1 MSEHRLSRAAFK
13 KLLSERA
20 IEKLFNELGWD
31 RPQKTDLALRVGTD
45 TVPLKLV
52 AEKRGFVVAVHDH
65 AAVPDK
71 ATRQKIEK
79 QLTKATNEHLVVY
92 VDKDNTQQVWQLA
105 IRRPHQPI
113 TYHEATWHKGTDP
126 EQLFQKLSG
135 LFIPLEAEEAITL
148 VDVKEQVTAQFERNT
163 KEVTKKFYREF
174 SAQHKDFLKFI
185 KGIQEKVDQEWYASL
200 MLNRLMFIYFIQ
212 KKGFLNGDRDYLQNK
227 LKESK
232 QKRGDNKFYT
242 FYRNFLLVLFHQ
254 GLGSPKRSAELLK
267 EIGKVPYLNGG
278 LFDVHELEKNH
289 PIEVGDKAFE
299 NLFAFF
305 DTWNW
310 HLDTRAS
317 STGRDVNPDVIGY
330 IFEQYINDRA
340 QMGAY
345 YTKEDITEYI
355 SKNTII
361 PWLFDEAKRKD
372 AQAFKPEGGV
382 WKLLRDDPDTYIY
395 PSVRK
400 GITTEMVAALAAE
413 APDTPWHRSVL
424 FSDLPADV
432 RAGLDPEQKDLW
444 KIRKAWNVR
453 APEDIA
459 LPTEIYRE
467 LIERRRRYLEVR
479 RKLVAGEVTTIND
492 LITYNL
498 DIRQFAQDV
507 IHEYEG
513 SDLVGAFYDAISRI
527 TVLDPT
533 CGSGAFLF
541 AALGILQP
549 LYEQC
554 LDRMQWFVEVDNEKG
569 SGKKHPEFRKVL
581 DRMKQHP
588 NRDYFIYKSIILQ
601 NLYGVDIMREA
612 VEIAKLRLFLKL
624 VSTVDPDPRQEN
636 YGIEP
641 LPDIDFNIRSG
652 NTLVGFATKAEVKG
666 ISAWSLDFDTAEQD
680 RVEEN
685 CEKVDMAFERYKEIQ
700 LNEGEDYQTFRQAK
714 DELHKRL
721 AALRDELDVY
731 LAKSYTITD
740 LPKQQKQFEA
750 WKASHTPFHWFAEY
764 YGIVH
769 QRGGFD
775 VIIGNPPYVEYSKV
789 QGIYRVNGYRTAA
802 TNNLYALVAERCKWL
817 HHKQS
822 YIGLIVPNS
831 SISAEKMK
839 PLQDLLLVNSACWIS
854 SFSWRP
860 AKLFEGANMLL
871 AIWLIGP
878 STRSSV
884 NVTRYNRWFGEERD
898 HLFALQYYVGVSRQ
912 KDSFRI
918 PKMPSSITAQTIARY
933 VEKSKTSTLL
943 SGTSPGSHVLYYFRA
958 VLYWFKVLCEPPIL
972 REDGVQTMTGEMKQL
987 SFGTKQHRDTA
998 LCVLTSNLFAMDY
1011 VVHSSC
1017 QVVNS
1022 PDLQFPVD
1030 ITDLASRHGHNLSR
1044 LADAL
1049 VEDVQNNSQVQ
1060 TREYSSRGR
1069 SFTMSKQYFYFKHS
1083 KPIIDEIDAVLAK
1096 YYGLSEEELD
1106 NVINYDIKYRMGDE
1120 LDGDGTDDGDSA
1132 EPKATKVKPPKAAVA
1147 KQAKGE
1153 TLRQAQD
1160 IKKADPDPFG

>member
-1 MSEHRLSRAAFK
+1 MSQFHLSRTAVK

-20 IEKLFNELGWD
+20 IGTLFNELGWD
-31 RPQKTDLALRVGTD
+31 RPQKSDLPLRVGTD
-45 TVPLKLV
+45 TIPLKLV

-65 AAVPDK
+65 APVPDK

-92 VDKDNTQQVWQLA
+92 VDPANSQQVWQLA

-126 EQLFQKLSG
+126 ELLFQKLSG
-135 LFIPLEAEEAITL
+135 LFIPLEAEEGITL
-148 VDVKEQVTAQFERNT
+148 VDVKEQVTAQFEKNT
-163 KEVTKKFYREF
+163 KDVTKKFYREF
-174 SAQHKDFLKFI
+174 SAQHKEFLKFI

-242 FYRNFLLVLFHQ
+242 FYRDFLLVLFHQ
-254 GLGSPKRSAELLK
+254 GLGSPTRSKELLA

-278 LFDVHELEKNH
+278 LFDVHDLEKNH

-317 STGRDVNPDVIGY
+317 SSGRDVNPDVIGY

-382 WKLLRDDPDTYIY
+382 WKLLRDDPDKYIY
-395 PSVRK
+395 PSVRH
-400 GITTEMVAALAAE
+400 GIVVAEDHAHH
-413 APDTPWHRSVL
+413 TGPWWQHPL
-424 FSDLPADV
+424 FNDLPAEV
-432 RAGLDPEQKDLW
+432 RAGLNPEQKDLW
-444 KIRKAWNVR
+444 KIRKVWNVR
-453 APEDIA
+453 APEAIA

-467 LIERRRRYLEVR
+467 LIDRRRRYLEVR

-549 LYEQC
+549 LYEEC

-569 SGKKHPEFRKVL
+569 TGKKHPEFRKVL

-624 VSTVDPDPRQEN
+624 VSTVDPDPKKEN

-666 ISAWSLDFDTAEQD
+666 ISAWSLDFDTTEQD
-680 RVEEN
+680 RVEEK
-685 CEKVDMAFERYKEIQ
+685 CEVVDKAFERYKEIQ
-700 LNEGEDYQTFRQAK
+700 LNEGEDYQTFRAAK
-714 DELHKRL
+714 DELQRRL

-740 LPKQQKQFEA
+740 LPKQQKQFDA

-775 VIIGNPPYVEYSKV
+775 VIIGNPPYVEYTKV
-789 QGIYRVNGYRTAA
+789 QSIYRVSGYRTAS
-802 TNNLYALVAERCKWL
+802 TNNLYALVSERCKWL
-817 HHKQS
+817 HHGQS
-822 YIGLIVPNS
+822 YIGLIIPNS

-839 PLQDLLLVNSACWIS
+839 PMQDLMIANSACWIS
-854 SFSWRP
+854 SFAWRP

-871 AIWLIGP
+871 AIWILGP
-878 STRSSV
+878 STSTSI

-898 HLFALQYYVGVSRQ
+898 HLFSLQHYVQVVRQ

-918 PKMPSSITAQTIARY
+918 PKMPSAITARAIARY
-933 VEKSKTSTLL
+933 TEKSKGSTLL
-943 SGTSPGSHVLYYFRA
+943 SGTAPGSHVLYYFRA
-958 VLYWFKVLCEPPIL
+958 VLYWFKVLCEPPVL
-972 REDGVQTMTGEMKQL
+972 KENGVQVMTGEMKQL
-987 SFGTKQHRDTA
+987 SFSSKAQRDTA
-998 LCVLTSNLFAMDY
+998 LCILSSSLFAMDY

-1022 PDLQFPVD
+1022 PDLQFPAD
-1030 ITDLASRHGHNLSR
+1030 IADLANRHGQTLSR
-1044 LADAL
+1044 LSDTL
-1049 VEDVQNNSQVQ
+1049 VKDVQANSQVQ
-1060 TREYSSRGR
+1060 TREYSTRGR
-1069 SFTMSKQYFYFKHS
+1069 AYTMSKQYFYFKHS
-1083 KPIIDEIDAVLAK
+1083 KPIIDEIDALLAK
-1096 YYGLSEEELD
+1096 HYGLTEEELD
-1106 NVINYDIKYRMGDE
+1106 HVINYDIKYRMGDE
-1120 LDGDGTDDGDSA
+1120 LEGEDAGDAAPA
-1132 EPKATKVKPPKAAVA
+1132 EPKATKTKPPKAKAT
-1147 KQAKGE
+1147 AKGS
-1153 TLRQAQD
+1153 
-1160 IKKADPDPFG
+1160 KPDPDPFV

>member
-1 MSEHRLSRAAFK
+1 MSKRITRKRFRDLISSGDIAT
-13 KLLSERA
+13 
-20 IEKLFNELGWD
+20 LFNELGWD
-31 RPQKTDLALRVGTD
+31 HANDRF
-45 TVPLKLV
+45 TVEASKARHELHTV
-52 AEKRGFVVAVHDH
+52 ANKRGFAVVVHTADQ
-65 AAVPDK
+65 VPDRSL
-71 ATRQKIEK
+71 RQSIEK
-79 QLTKATNEHLVVY
+79 KVARIHFEHLIVFRSA
-92 VDKDNTQQVWQLA
+92 DGAQQVWQLA
-105 IRRPHQPI
+105 IRRPNQPV
-113 TYHEATWHKGTDP
+113 TYHEAPWHKGQEP
-126 EQLFQKLSG
+126 ELLYQKLSG
-135 LFIPLEAEEAITL
+135 LFIPLEAEDSITL
-148 VDVKEQVTAQFERNT
+148 VDVSEQVTAQFERNT

-174 SAQHKDFLKFI
+174 SSQHKDFLKFI
-185 KGIQEKVDQEWYASL
+185 KGIQEQVDQEWYASL

-212 KKGFLNGDRDYLQNK
+212 KKGFLDGDRDYLQNK

-242 FYRNFLLVLFHQ
+242 FYRDFLLVLFHQ
-254 GLGSPKRSAELLK
+254 GLGSPTRSAELLR

-289 PIEVGDKAFE
+289 RIEVADKAFE

-317 STGRDVNPDVIGY
+317 SSGRDVNPDVIGY

-400 GITTEMVAALAAE
+400 GIKPEVVAALANE
-413 APDTPWHRSVL
+413 SPDTPWYRSVL
-424 FSDLPADV
+424 FSDLPDDV

-453 APEDIA
+453 APEAIA

-581 DRMKQHP
+581 ERMKQHP

-612 VEIAKLRLFLKL
+612 VEIAKLRLSLKL
-624 VSTVDPDPRQEN
+624 VSTVDPDPKQEN

-652 NTLVGFATKAEVKG
+652 NTLVGFATKAELVKG
-666 ISAWSLDFDTAEQD
+666 LTYTIDGLELKPVIEEHCERVSMAYDRFRQKQLD
-680 RVEEN
+680 
-685 CEKVDMAFERYKEIQ
+685 
-700 LNEGEDYQTFRQAK
+700 EGEDPESYYPAKQTLQA
-714 DELHKRL
+714 ELTS
-721 AALRDELDVY
+721 LRDELDKY
-731 LAKSYTITD
+731 LG
-740 LPKQQKQFEA
+740 KQYGKDAEHKGGKEYAA
-750 WKASHTPFHWFAEY
+750 WKKSHQPFHWFAEY
-764 YGIVH
+764 YGIVEG
-769 QRGGFD
+769 RGGFD
-775 VIIGNPPYVEYSKV
+775 VIIGNPPYLEARQIKYEPKGLRTLESNAVHSMCIERSMQVLNPLHGGVSMIVPLSIVCTQRMVSTQALIEDGRTTWYSNFAWRPGKLFDAV
-789 QGIYRVNGYRTAA
+789 NRALTVFVAVSNAAPVTYATGYTKWNSEARDDLFPTIAYERVNRKRTSFFVPKHQSPVEATLLTKILGADKSVGHEVSQQGGTPIFYRT
-802 TNNLYALVAERCKWL
+802 TGGLYWKVFTDFAPR
-817 HHKQS
+817 
-822 YIGLIVPNS
+822 
-831 SISAEKMK
+831 
-839 PLQDLLLVNSACWIS
+839 
-854 SFSWRP
+854 
-860 AKLFEGANMLL
+860 FELNG
-871 AIWLIGP
+871 
-878 STRSSV
+878 
-884 NVTRYNRWFGEERD
+884 
-898 HLFALQYYVGVSRQ
+898 
-912 KDSFRI
+912 K
-918 PKMPSSITAQTIARY
+918 PSSSSRETHFNIRSGAQSSRFIA
-933 VEKSKTSTLL
+933 LL
-943 SGTSPGSHVLYYFRA
+943 S
-958 VLYWFKVLCEPPIL
+958 
-972 REDGVQTMTGEMKQL
+972 
-987 SFGTKQHRDTA
+987 
-998 LCVLTSNLFAMDY
+998 SNLFWWWYTISANLRDLNPADINGFRY
-1011 VVHSSC
+1011 PASIENDDDLDRLGRDFLDEL
-1017 QVVNS
+1017 QENS
-1022 PDLQFPVD
+1022 VM
-1030 ITDLASRHGHNLSR
+1030 
-1044 LADAL
+1044 L
-1049 VEDVQNNSQVQ
+1049 VRKQRTTGTTATQ
-1060 TREYSSRGR
+1060 
-1069 SFTMSKQYFYFKHS
+1069 SFKISLS
-1083 KPIIDEIDAVLAK
+1083 KPILDKIDVLLGEH
-1096 YYGLSEEELD
+1096 YGLSEEELD
-1106 NVINYDIKYRMGDE
+1106 HVINYDIKYRMGDE
-1120 LDGDGTDDGDSA
+1120 LDGEDADEAAPA
-1132 EPKATKVKPPKAAVA
+1132 EPKATKAKPPKAAKPKPASA
-1147 KQAKGE
+1147 KAPAE
-1153 TLRQAQD
+1153 
-1160 IKKADPDPFG
+1160 DPDPFV

>member
-1 MSEHRLSRAAFK
+1 MSQSITRKRFKDLIGKGDIAA
-13 KLLSERA
+13 
-20 IEKLFNELGWD
+20 LFNELGWD
-31 RPQKTDLALRVGTD
+31 HANDRF
-45 TVPLKLV
+45 TVEAGKVRHELHTV
-52 AEKRGFVVAVHDH
+52 ANKRGFAVVLHTADN
-65 AAVPDK
+65 VPD
-71 ATRQKIEK
+71 RGQRLSIEK
-79 QLTKATNEHLVVY
+79 KVARIHFEHLIVFRSA
-92 VDKDNTQQVWQLA
+92 DGAQQVWQLA

-242 FYRNFLLVLFHQ
+242 FYRDFLLVLFHQ

-317 STGRDVNPDVIGY
+317 SSGRDVNPDVIGY

-361 PWLFDEAKRKD
+361 PWLFDETKRKD

-400 GITTEMVAALAAE
+400 GITPEMVAALASE

-424 FSDLPADV
+424 FTDLPDDV
-432 RAGLDPEQKDLW
+432 RTGLDPEQKDLW

-569 SGKKHPEFRKVL
+569 SGRKHPEFRTVL

-624 VSTVDPDPRQEN
+624 VSTVDPDPRQDN

-714 DELHKRL
+714 EELHKRL

-731 LAKSYTITD
+731 LAKSYSITD
-740 LPKQQKQFEA
+740 LPKQQKQFAA
-750 WKASHTPFHWFAEY
+750 WKASHMPFHWFAEY

-775 VIIGNPPYVEYSKV
+775 VIIGNPPYVEYSARKAPYTLFEKNFKV
-789 QGIYRVNGYRTAA
+789 FASG
-802 TNNLYALVAERCKWL
+802 NLYSFVIER
-817 HHKQS
+817 S
-822 YIGLIVPNS
+822 YQLCHDKSRSGLIVQISSVSTPNMQSLVKFEEANS
-831 SISAEKMK
+831 SHIWYSNFAT
-839 PLQDLLLVNSACWIS
+839 
-854 SFSWRP
+854 RP
-860 AKLFEGANMLL
+860 ASLFEGVTMNLTIHLGVVSHDAGGGN
-871 AIWLIGP
+871 IVH
-878 STRSSV
+878 T
-884 NVTRYNRWFGEERD
+884 TRYNRWKPPSRED
-898 HLFALQYYVGVSRQ
+898 LFPTLRYVQVVAETHAAPF
-912 KDSFRI
+912 SFAI
-918 PKMPSSITAQTIARY
+918 PKLQSEIEYELFPKVFKQPQSVRHGLAPQNVVTNQALHYRSAGGRY
-933 VEKSKTSTLL
+933 
-943 SGTSPGSHVLYYFRA
+943 
-958 VLYWFKVLCEPPIL
+958 FKLFL
-972 REDGVQTMTGEMKQL
+972 D
-987 SFGTKQHRDTA
+987 RDLDTDS
-998 LCVLTSNLFAMDY
+998 TSNRVKYFEKHVDVHAIIAVVSAGTWWWNYTLHFDMYNCTDY
-1011 VVHSSC
+1011 MVFDFPMNYTWLEKEPRLKKLGKQIC
-1017 QVVNS
+1017 D
-1022 PDLQFPVD
+1022 DLIEQAERKTQ
-1030 ITDLASRHGHNLSR
+1030 IYKGTGA
-1044 LADAL
+1044 
-1049 VEDVQNNSQVQ
+1049 
-1060 TREYSSRGR
+1060 RE
-1069 SFTMSKQYFYFKHS
+1069 QLIFKPSLS
-1083 KPIIDEIDAVLAK
+1083 KPILDEIDVLLAAH
-1096 YYGLSEEELD
+1096 YGLSSEELD
-1106 NVINYDIKYRMGDE
+1106 YIINYDIKYRMGDE
-1120 LDGDGTDDGDSA
+1120 LDGDGTDDGDPA
-1132 EPKATKVKPPKAAVA
+1132 EPKATKSKPTNAATA

-1153 TLRQAQD
+1153 
-1160 IKKADPDPFG
+1160 KKDDPDPFG

>member
-1 MSEHRLSRAAFK
+1 MSQSITRQRFKELLNAADI
-13 KLLSERA
+13 ST
-20 IEKLFNELGWD
+20 LFNELGWD
-31 RPQKTDLALRVGTD
+31 HAQDIFTVHAGKAVHTLR
-45 TVPLKLV
+45 TV
-52 AEKRGFVVAVHDH
+52 ANKRGFAVLVHTADEVA
-65 AAVPDK
+65 DK
-71 ATRQKIEK
+71 TLRQSIEK
-79 QLTKATNEHLVVY
+79 KVARIHFEHLLVFRNEKG
-92 VDKDNTQQVWQLA
+92 DQQVWQLA

-126 EQLFQKLSG
+126 EHLFQKLSS
-135 LFIPLEAEEAITL
+135 LFIPLEAEEGITL
-148 VDVKEQVTAQFERNT
+148 VDVKEQVTAQFEKNT

-185 KGIQEKVDQEWYASL
+185 RGIQEKVDQEWYASL

-232 QKRGDNKFYT
+232 QKRGGDQFYT
-242 FYRNFLLVLFHQ
+242 FYRDFLLVLFHQ
-254 GLGSPKRSAELLK
+254 GLGSPTRSAELLK

-278 LFDVHELEKNH
+278 LFDVHDLEKNH
-289 PIEVGDKAFE
+289 PIEIKDQAFE
-299 NLFAFF
+299 GLFAFF

-361 PWLFDEAKRKD
+361 PWLFDEARRKD

-382 WKLLRDDPDTYIY
+382 WKLLRDDPDKYIY
-395 PSVRK
+395 PSVRH
-400 GITTEMVAALAAE
+400 GIVADDR
-413 APDTPWHRSVL
+413 APHAGPWWQDPL

-453 APEDIA
+453 APEAIA

-467 LIERRRRYLEVR
+467 LIERRRRYLDVR
-479 RKLVAGEVTTIND
+479 SKLVAGEVTSIND

-624 VSTVDPDPRQEN
+624 VSTVDPDPRKDN

-666 ISAWSLDFDTAEQD
+666 ISAWSLDFDTTEQD
-680 RVEEN
+680 RVEEK
-685 CEKVDMAFERYKEIQ
+685 CEVVDKAFERYKQIQ
-700 LNEGEDYQTFRQAK
+700 LNEGEDYQTFRKAK

-721 AALRDELDVY
+721 AALREELDVY

-740 LPKQQKQFEA
+740 LPKQQKQFDA

-775 VIIGNPPYVEYSKV
+775 VIVGNPPYVKYDDEIKRRYRISKYSSLE
-789 QGIYRVNGYRTAA
+789 AA
-802 TNNLYALVAERCKWL
+802 NLYAFVMERSNQIL
-817 HHKQS
+817 SNHGFAS
-822 YIGLIVPNS
+822 MIIP
-831 SISAEKMK
+831 ISAFSTPQFKAI
-839 PLQDLLLVNSACWIS
+839 QNIYCNDRIWIS
-854 SFSWRP
+854 HYAATTDP
-860 AKLFEGANMLL
+860 GILFEGVKLQLTIYIRHKDTSLRNRQIMTTNYL
-871 AIWLIGP
+871 
-878 STRSSV
+878 
-884 NVTRYNRWFGEERD
+884 RWFREEREVLFD
-898 HLFALQYYVGVSRQ
+898 CLSYATTHLEDTGYVPKYQNSISESILRKHKLNRNSISVYLKGPGTIFYKKYGNYFWKIFLDFIPEFSIDGV
-912 KDSFRI
+912 
-918 PKMPSSITAQTIARY
+918 PSQSGSIARLEIKSKDCY
-933 VEKSKTSTLL
+933 VAISALASTSFYLNYMTTSDCRNITSRDFSNYHIPDAVFSQYHGKLDKLGFELMTDTKSKTSVRIESLKN
-943 SGTSPGSHVLYYFRA
+943 GSVRKNQIFDKYAESKAILDRIDVVL
-958 VLYWFKVLCEPPIL
+958 
-972 REDGVQTMTGEMKQL
+972 GE
-987 SFGTKQHRDTA
+987 A
-998 LCVLTSNLFAMDY
+998 
-1011 VVHSSC
+1011 
-1017 QVVNS
+1017 
-1022 PDLQFPVD
+1022 
-1030 ITDLASRHGHNLSR
+1030 
-1044 LADAL
+1044 
-1049 VEDVQNNSQVQ
+1049 
-1060 TREYSSRGR
+1060 
-1069 SFTMSKQYFYFKHS
+1069 
-1083 KPIIDEIDAVLAK
+1083 
-1096 YYGLSEEELD
+1096 YGYSEEELD
-1106 NVINYDIKYRMGDE
+1106 YLVNFDLKYRTQLRAEADD
-1120 LDGDGTDDGDSA
+1120 LDDAASI
-1132 EPKATKVKPPKAAVA
+1132 EPIPTKEKLPKAAEA
-1147 KQAKGE
+1147 K
-1153 TLRQAQD
+1153 TLRQAKSA
-1160 IKKADPDPFG
+1160 KKDDPDPFV

>member
-1 MSEHRLSRAAFK
+1 MSKRITRKRFRDLISSGDIAT
-13 KLLSERA
+13 
-20 IEKLFNELGWD
+20 LFNELGWD
-31 RPQKTDLALRVGTD
+31 HANDRF
-45 TVPLKLV
+45 TVEASKARHELHTV
-52 AEKRGFVVAVHDH
+52 ANKRGFAVVVHTADQ
-65 AAVPDK
+65 VPDRSL
-71 ATRQKIEK
+71 RQSIEK
-79 QLTKATNEHLVVY
+79 KVARIHFEHLIVFRSA
-92 VDKDNTQQVWQLA
+92 DGAQQVWQLA
-105 IRRPHQPI
+105 IRRPNQPV
-113 TYHEATWHKGTDP
+113 TYHEATWHKGQEP
-126 EQLFQKLSG
+126 ELLYQKLSG
-135 LFIPLEAEEAITL
+135 LFIPLEAEDSITL
-148 VDVKEQVTAQFERNT
+148 VDVSEQVTAQFERNT
-163 KEVTKKFYREF
+163 KVVTKKFYREF
-174 SAQHKDFLKFI
+174 SAQHREFLKFI

-232 QKRGDNKFYT
+232 QKRGANKFYT
-242 FYRNFLLVLFHQ
+242 FYRDFLLVLFHQ
-254 GLGSPKRSAELLK
+254 GLGSPMRSAELLK

-278 LFDVHELEKNH
+278 LFDVHDLEKNH

-317 STGRDVNPDVIGY
+317 SSGRDVNPDVIGY

-400 GITTEMVAALAAE
+400 GIKPEVVAALADE
-413 APDTPWHRSVL
+413 SPDTPWYRSVL
-424 FSDLPADV
+424 FNDLPADV

-453 APEDIA
+453 APEAIA

-624 VSTVDPDPRQEN
+624 VSTVDPDPKQEN

-680 RVEEN
+680 RVEEK
-685 CEKVDMAFERYKEIQ
+685 CEVVDKAFERYKEIQ

-731 LAKSYTITD
+731 LAKSYSITN
-740 LPKQQKQFEA
+740 LPKQQKQFAA
-750 WKASHTPFHWFAEY
+750 WKASHQPFHWFAEY

-775 VIIGNPPYVEYSKV
+775 VIIGNPPYVETLQAEKTYKIKNEV
-789 QGIYRVNGYRTAA
+789 INTGGNLHTIVAA
-802 TNNLYALVAERCKWL
+802 RSLQLMSPRSSL
-817 HHKQS
+817 S
-822 YIGLIVPNS
+822 FIVPVAVSNTERML
-831 SISAEKMK
+831 SIRK
-839 PLQDLLLVNSACWIS
+839 
-854 SFSWRP
+854 R
-860 AKLFEGANMLL
+860 
-871 AIWLIGP
+871 
-878 STRSSV
+878 
-884 NVTRYNRWFGEERD
+884 
-898 HLFALQYYVGVSRQ
+898 
-912 KDSFRI
+912 
-918 PKMPSSITAQTIARY
+918 
-933 VEKSKTSTLL
+933 
-943 SGTSPGSHVLYYFRA
+943 
-958 VLYWFKVLCEPPIL
+958 
-972 REDGVQTMTGEMKQL
+972 
-987 SFGTKQHRDTA
+987 
-998 LCVLTSNLFAMDY
+998 
-1011 VVHSSC
+1011 
-1017 QVVNS
+1017 
-1022 PDLQFPVD
+1022 
-1030 ITDLASRHGHNLSR
+1030 LASRGAIWVSNFSIRPGKLFSGAEQRLSIYMLRPPVRNSPELFTGKYMKWATEERSTLFNLLRYTDASDQRGGVWPKLPNELVADIFKKIRTQDDVTAKHARGVHPLFYKNTGINYYITTTLAPPECFINGERTPSSRETTISFNDENALHAFHALFSSSLFFLWYHGHSNCRDLNPSDLTLMPIPESLFTDKRLGVLSAQ
-1044 LADAL
+1044 LQDSL
-1049 VEDVQNNSQVQ
+1049 IENSWFQIRTQAQ
-1060 TREYSSRGR
+1060 TGEVRIQ
-1069 SFTMSKQYFYFKHS
+1069 SFSPGKS
-1083 KPIIDEIDAVLAK
+1083 KPIIDEIDVVLAAH
-1096 YYGLSEEELD
+1096 YGLNEEELD
-1106 NVINYDIKYRMGDE
+1106 YIINYDIKYRMGDE
-1120 LDGDGTDDGDSA
+1120 LEGDGTDDGDSA
-1132 EPKATKVKPPKAAVA
+1132 EPKATKAKSPKATATKKDA
-1147 KQAKGE
+1147 KPTLRAPQGEKPNKQA
-1153 TLRQAQD
+1153 
-1160 IKKADPDPFG
+1160 PDPFV